1 MYGAVMSTHPPPA
14 RPSRTRRRRPVQL
27 AALRGFEASARR
39 LSFTLAAD
47 ELALTQSSISRQIAA
62 LESQV
67 GKALFVRRTRALDLT
82 DDGRRLHAAV
92 AQALAG
98 IDRCVDEIRG
108 LNQPPRISLSTYASF
123 ASLWLG
129 PRLAVFQ
136 RQHPEIEIRVDASDR
151 VVDLA
156 ADGIDLALRR
166 CLPARIGP
174 GDTANLLCE
183 EFATPALAPQLLAG
197 MTLRGPADLQR
208 LPLIEMDDRWQAW
221 RGGGWTRWFETFG
234 TNTPSAGA
242 GKLIFSFVDQA
253 VQAAI
258 RSQGVVM
265 GLTPMLADA
274 VAAGQLV
281 TPFPDMR
288 LATGYRYYLVLRP
301 ERAGAS
307 EVAAFVRWINDEF
320 ARGPSIAAEPR

>member
-1 MYGAVMSTHPPPA
+1 MYGVGMSTRPA
-14 RPSRTRRRRPVQL
+14 PTKPTRARRRRPVQL

-67 GKALFVRRTRALDLT
+67 GKALFVRRTRALALT
-82 DDGRRLHAAV
+82 ADGQRLQVAV

-108 LNQPPRISLSTYASF
+108 LDQPPRISVSTYASF

-136 RQHPEIEIRVDASDR
+136 REHPEIEIRVDASDR
-151 VVDLA
+151 AVDLA

-166 CLPARIGP
+166 CPPARIGL
-174 GDTANLLCE
+174 GDAATLLCE
-183 EFATPALAPQLLAG
+183 EVATPALSPRLLEQSG
-197 MTLRGPADLQR
+197 LVLRVPSDLQG
-208 LPLIEMDDRWQAW
+208 LPLIEMEDRWHAW
-221 RGGGWTRWFETFG
+221 RAGGWARWFETFG
-234 TNTPSAGA
+234 VAPQPTAGA
-242 GKLIFSFVDQA
+242 KLIFGFVDQS
-253 VQAAI
+253 VQAAV
-258 RSQGVVM
+258 RGQGVVM
-265 GLTPMLADA
+265 GLSPMLADA

-281 TPFPDMR
+281 TPFPEMTM
-288 LATGYRYYLVLRP
+288 ATGYRYYLIVRP
-301 ERAGAS
+301 DRAAAP
-307 EVAAFVRWINDEF
+307 EVAAFVRWVSDEF
-320 ARGPSIAAEPR
+320 ARGPGPSA

>member
-1 MYGAVMSTHPPPA
+1 MYGVGMSPRPA
-14 RPSRTRRRRPVQL
+14 AAKPGRSRRRRPIQL
-27 AALRGFEASARR
+27 AALRGFEASARQ

-47 ELALTQSSISRQIAA
+47 ELALTQSSISRQIAT
-62 LESQV
+62 LESQI
-67 GKALFVRRTRALDLT
+67 GKPLFVRKTRALALT
-82 DDGRRLHAAV
+82 PDGRRLHGVV

-108 LNQPPRISLSTYASF
+108 LDQPPRVAVTTYASF

-156 ADGIDLALRR
+156 SEGIDLALRR
-166 CLPARIGP
+166 CPPERIGES
-174 GDTANLLCE
+174 DRATLLCE
-183 EFATPALAPQLLAG
+183 EFATPALSPQLLASAG
-197 MTLRGPADLQR
+197 VTLREPADLLR

-221 RGGGWTRWFETFG
+221 RGGGWARWLESCG
-234 TNTPSAGA
+234 VSPHAMAG
-242 GKLIFSFVDQA
+242 GRLIFGFVDQA
-253 VQAAI
+253 VQAAV
-258 RSQGVVM
+258 RGQGVVM

-281 TPFPDMR
+281 TPFPAMT
-288 LATGYRYYLVLRP
+288 LPTGYRYYLVVRP
-301 ERAGAS
+301 DRAAAP
-307 EVAAFVRWINDEF
+307 EVAAFVRWLGDEF
-320 ARGPSIAAEPR
+320 ARGPVHEG

>member
-1 MYGAVMSTHPPPA
+1 MYGAGMTPHPH
-14 RPSRTRRRRPVQL
+14 PSKPTRTRRRRPIQL
-27 AALRGFEASARR
+27 AALRGFEASARQ

-67 GKALFVRRTRALDLT
+67 GKALFVRKTRALALT
-82 DDGRRLHAAV
+82 ADGRRLHAAV

-108 LNQPPRISLSTYASF
+108 LDQPPRISVSTYASF

-136 RQHPEIEIRVDASDR
+136 REHPEIEIRVDASDR

-166 CLPARIGP
+166 CLPARIGEA
-174 GDTANLLCE
+174 DQATLLCE
-183 EFATPALAPQLLAG
+183 EFVTPALSPQLLAQSG
-197 MTLRGPADLQR
+197 VTLRAPADLQV
-208 LPLIEMDDRWQAW
+208 LPLIEMDDRWHAW
-221 RGGGWTRWFETFG
+221 RTGGWAHWFETFG
-234 TNTPSAGA
+234 VPAQPAAG
-242 GKLIFSFVDQA
+242 GKLIFGFIDQA
-253 VQAAI
+253 VQAAV
-258 RSQGVVM
+258 RGQGVVM

-281 TPFPDMR
+281 TPFPDMTM
-288 LATGYRYYLVLRP
+288 ATGYRYYLVVRP

-307 EVAAFVRWINDEF
+307 EVAAFVRWLNDEF
-320 ARGPSIAAEPR
+320 ARGPERPA